1 MLINTPALALGSASS
16 LVTCW
21 QVSPESRTQ
30 ATNSEDRKED
40 TGLKFRPI
48 HNCFCF
54 YRASCFGKFC
64 YPCSSIAW

>member
-1 MLINTPALALGSASS
+1 MLINTPTLAIGSASS

-40 TGLKFRPI
+40 TGLEVRPI

-54 YRASCFGKFC
+54 YRAGRFGKFC
-64 YPCSSIAW
+64 YACSSIAK